1 MTGAELQLA
10 AEAGK
15 KVSSF
20 VPSLVQTG
28 VGIGQLLK
36 SRKLQRG
43 LGDRPEMEIPDAAK
57 EALAVARN
65 LASSFYMPGQSQAEQ
80 ALNQQ
85 YAGAAQNVMN
95 TASSSAE
102 ALGALVNANANRMA
116 AQTNLAGQAEQSY
129 VNRQAMLQGELK
141 NMGEW
146 QFDEWMQNTW
156 NPYAQKV
163 SDIAAMKQ
171 AGATN
176 LFEGFK
182 SIAGMSASGGGM
194 KTPEEMEAL
203 RKRVETEKAEK
214 EKLEM
219 IEKSKGFRFNAPETT
234 EDLES
239 PYSTKI
245 KTPNAYQKQ
254 TFISTDGQ
262 GIIYNPQLKNL
273 GMFRLNY

>member
-1 MTGAELQLA
+1 MTGAELSLLA
-10 AEAGK
+10 EGGK
-15 KVSSF
+15 KVASF

-36 SRKLQRG
+36 SRKLQKG

-85 YAGAAQNVMN
+85 YAGTAQNVMN

-102 ALGALVNANANRMA
+102 ALGALVNANASRMA
-116 AQTNLAGQAEQSY
+116 SQTQLAGQAEQSY
-129 VNRQAMLQGELK
+129 MRRQAALQGELK
-141 NMGEW
+141 DMGEW
-146 QFDEWMQNTW
+146 QFDQWMQNTW

-171 AGATN
+171 GGATN

-194 KTPEEMEAL
+194 KTPEEMDAL
-203 RKRVETEKAEK
+203 RKQAALDREKRR
-214 EKLEM
+214 L
-219 IEKSKGFRFNAPETT
+219 S
-234 EDLES
+234 
-239 PYSTKI
+239 
-245 KTPNAYQKQ
+245 KQ
-254 TFISTDGQ
+254 TESTQTYPPQITFDGYI
-262 GIIYNPQLKNL
+262 GADDPRK
-273 GMFRLNY
+273 FE

>member
-36 SRKLQRG
+36 SRKLQKG

-239 PYSTKI
+239 PY
-245 KTPNAYQKQ
+245 
-254 TFISTDGQ
+254 
-262 GIIYNPQLKNL
+262 
-273 GMFRLNY
+273 